1 MIYCPQGF
9 GLLVSI
15 YAESRRHRIA
25 GGGLCGRVKALR
37 RGDMTVNIREIAKEA
52 SVSVA
57 TISRVLNHPE
67 VVQADTR
74 ERVLDIMKRNN
85 YTPNW
90 CARGLSLGKTRT
102 IALFIPNIE
111 MEKYQMVMSGAET
124 VAMNKGYNL
133 FICSTRYDPQME
145 NNHLDMI
152 IQRKVD
158 GVMLAGSRLS
168 ERRYDELL
176 DLSLPFVCVG
186 VQQEHRRYD
195 CCSINYSDGVYRLAT
210 HMIKMGHF
218 SIDLLLNDMLPEESR
233 MIYDGFC
240 QAVED
245 SGEDIQSRT
254 FEVDLGM
261 QGGYFF
267 AQRMM
272 QSTSLPRAVITYND
286 AQAFGIMKSAQAS
299 DIKIPSE
306 LALAA
311 LSESPVAALITPAL
325 TTLELPDKKL
335 GMVAARMLIDRIEGT
350 SAEDTGQEIIL
361 QPKLKV
367 RHSCGNTKFIYELF
381 D

>member
-1 MIYCPQGF
+1 M
-9 GLLVSI
+9 
-15 YAESRRHRIA
+15 
-25 GGGLCGRVKALR
+25 
-37 RGDMTVNIREIAKEA
+37 NIREIAKA
-52 SVSVA
+52 AGVSVA

-74 ERVLDIMKRNN
+74 DRVLDIMKRNN

-90 CARGLSLGKTRT
+90 FARGLNLGKTRT
-102 IALFIPNIE
+102 IALFVPDIE
-111 MEKYQMVMSGAET
+111 TEKYQMVMSGAET
-124 VAMNKGYNL
+124 VALNKGYSL
-133 FICSTRYDPQME
+133 FICGTRYDPQVE
-145 NNHLDMI
+145 GNYLDMVL
-152 IQRKVD
+152 QRKVD
-158 GVMLAGSRLS
+158 GVILTGSKLP
-168 ERRYDELL
+168 EQRYEELL
-176 DLSLPFVCVG
+176 NISLPFVCIG
-186 VQQEHRRYD
+186 LQRENRQYD
-195 CCSINYSDGVYRLAT
+195 CCSINYRDGVYRLAT

-245 SGEDIQSRT
+245 SGEDVQSRT
-254 FEVDLGM
+254 FEVDLGL

-267 AQRMM
+267 AQRMI
-272 QSTSLPRAVITYND
+272 QSGNLPRAVITYND
-286 AQAFGIMKSAQAS
+286 AQAFGIIKSVQS
-299 DIKIPSE
+299 SGVKIPSE

-311 LSESPVAALITPAL
+311 LSDSPVASLVTPAL

-350 SAEDTGQEIIL
+350 SAEEAGQEIIL
-361 QPKLKV
+361 QPRLMV